1 MNTYQ
6 VRPLTSDDR
15 NWVVGLIEKEWGS
28 RKVVTCGIVHDVI
41 DLDGFI
47 AVRGD
52 KPIGL
57 LTFWIEGE
65 ECEIVTLNS
74 LSKNIGVGSSLI
86 DSVKVTARQS
96 GCRRIWLITTNDNLA
111 AVRFY
116 QKRGFSMVAVYPGAI
131 EQSRGLKPEIPLIG
145 IDGIPLR
152 DEIELEMLL

>member
-1 MNTYQ
+1 MNAYK

-15 NWVVGLIEKEWGS
+15 DWAVGLIEKEWGS
-28 RKVVTCGIVHDVI
+28 RKVVTRGIVRDVVN
-41 DLDGFI
+41 LDGFI
-47 AVRGD
+47 ALQSNE
-52 KPIGL
+52 PIGL

-65 ECEIVTLNS
+65 ECEIITLNS
-74 LSKNIGVGSSLI
+74 LSENIGVGTGLI
-86 DSVKVTARQS
+86 DSVKVTARES

-131 EQSRGLKPEIPLIG
+131 EQSRRLKPEIPLIG

-152 DEIELEMLL
+152 DEIELEILL